1 MFRSRI
7 AVISIAAIFL
17 TSFSQTPSFASVTN
31 EVWTTRSSASDNEWR
46 SVTYGN
52 GLYVAVA
59 STGTGNRVM
68 TSPDG
73 INWTSRTSAADL
85 FWISVTYGG
94 GLFVAV
100 ARTISAT
107 GTNNRVM
114 TSPDGITWTI
124 RTSAA
129 DNDWVSVT
137 YGNGM
142 FVAVAANGGDSDATK
157 ATKRVM
163 TSPDAITW
171 TLQTPAN
178 TTAQWFSVAYGAGT
192 FVAVAL
198 GGTGNRVMTSTDAVT
213 WTGRSAAADLNWIHL
228 IYANNTFI
236 AVSNSDAPNNS
247 FMTSSDGAT
256 WTRSDISFDTKM
268 TGVAYGA
275 GKFYAVSSAVAG
287 KSTLVLSSADGVTW
301 ESQTAGAAN
310 SWRSIIFGNDLLVS
324 VAFSGTG
331 NRVMTLA
338 TSTPTPSPGTNN
350 GPSAAELEAQR
361 QREIAFKREK
371 VLELV
376 KKRIKISLESL
387 VGADLPA
394 VNDLSLEMA
403 NSEIAKLEEADIQ
416 NLLKV
421 TFILEKFSTVQRL
434 GSANQAGVY
443 LSQLIYLGIVDK
455 NLYQKHFALS
465 NLKKEPESTRDSI
478 DEIRSYFERA
488 SNRVSETKEK
498 IRLLQKRLAEIRT

>member
-1 MFRSRI
+1 MFCSRI
-7 AVISIAAIFL
+7 ATVSIAAILL
-17 TSFSQTPSFASVTN
+17 TSFSQFPSSASVSG
-31 EVWTTRSSASDNEWR
+31 EVWTTRASASDNDWR
-46 SVTYGN
+46 SITYGN

-59 STGTGNRVM
+59 SSGTGNRVM

-73 INWTSRTSAADL
+73 INWTSRNSAADL
-85 FWISVTYGG
+85 FWLSVTYGN

-114 TSPDGITWTI
+114 TSSDGINWTT

-137 YGNGM
+137 YGNGL

-178 TTAQWFSVAYGAGT
+178 TTALWFSVVYGAGT
-192 FVAVAL
+192 FVAVAF
-198 GGTGNRVMTSTDAVT
+198 GGTGNRVMTSSDGIT
-213 WTGRSAAADLNWIHL
+213 WTGRPAVANLLWINV
-228 IYANNTFI
+228 IYANNKFL
-236 AVSNSDAPNNS
+236 AVSNSDAPDNC
-247 FMTSSDGAT
+247 FMTSPDGVT
-256 WTRSDISFDTKM
+256 WTRSDISFDIKM
-268 TGVAYGA
+268 TSVAYGD
-275 GKFYAVSSAVAG
+275 GKFYAISSAVSG
-287 KSTLVLSSADGVTW
+287 KTTLVISSADGIAW

-310 SWRSIIFGNDLLVS
+310 NWRSITFANGLFVS

-331 NRVMTLA
+331 NRVMTFA
-338 TSTPTPSPGTNN
+338 TSTSTPSSYN

-361 QREIAFKREK
+361 HREIAFKREK

-376 KKRIKISLESL
+376 KNRREITNESL
-387 VGADLPA
+387 SGADLPIINEA
-394 VNDLSLEMA
+394 NLALV
-403 NSEIAKLEEADIQ
+403 NSEIAKLGESNIKDLVKI
-416 NLLKV
+416 

-434 GSANQAGVY
+434 GSVNQVGVY

-455 NLYQKHFALS
+455 NLYQKQFALS
-465 NLKKEPESTRDSI
+465 GLKRQPESKRDSI
-478 DEIRSYFERA
+478 DEIRTYFQ
-488 SNRVSETKEK
+488 SVSDLVSATKER
-498 IRLLQKRLAEIRT
+498 IRLLQKRLFDRRL

>member
-1 MFRSRI
+1 MLRSRI
-7 AVISIAAIFL
+7 TTISIALVFL
-17 TSFSQTPSFASVTN
+17 TSFSQLPSLASVTG
-31 EVWTTRSSASDNEWR
+31 EVWTTRVPASDNDWR

-59 STGTGNRVM
+59 SSGTGNRVM

-85 FWISVTYGG
+85 FWLSVTYGG

-114 TSPDGITWTI
+114 TSPDGINWTT
-124 RTSAA
+124 RTSPA

-137 YGNGM
+137 YGNGL

-178 TTAQWFSVAYGAGT
+178 TTAQWFSVVYGAGT
-192 FVAVAL
+192 YVAVAF
-198 GGTGNRVMTSTDAVT
+198 GGTGNRVMTSSDAIT
-213 WTGRSAAADLNWIHL
+213 WTGRSAAADLSWIHI
-228 IYANNTFI
+228 IYAKDIFI

-247 FMTSSDGAT
+247 FMTSPDGVT
-256 WTRSDISFDTKM
+256 WTRSDISFDIKM
-268 TGVAYGA
+268 TNIAYGA
-275 GKFYAVSSAVAG
+275 GKFYAISSAVAG
-287 KSTLVLSSADGVTW
+287 KSTLVLSSADGITW

-310 SWRSIIFGNDLLVS
+310 NWRSITFANDLFVA

-331 NRVMTLA
+331 NRVMTFS
-338 TSTPTPSPGTNN
+338 TSTPTLSSNN

-361 QREIAFKREK
+361 QREIVFKREK

-376 KKRIKISLESL
+376 KKRTNISLESL
-387 VGADLPA
+387 AGADLPV
-394 VNDLSLEMA
+394 VNDLSLDLA
-403 NSEIAKLEEADIQ
+403 NSEIAKLEESDIKD
-416 NLLKV
+416 LLKV

-434 GSANQAGVY
+434 GSVNQAGVY

-455 NLYQKHFALS
+455 NLFQKQLTLS
-465 NLKKEPESTRDSI
+465 NLRKEPESMRDSI
-478 DEIRSYFERA
+478 GEIQSYFEQA

-498 IRLLQKRLAEIRT
+498 IRLLQKRLSDRRLLI

>member
-1 MFRSRI
+1 VLRSRI
-7 AVISIAAIFL
+7 TTISIALVFL
-17 TSFSQTPSFASVTN
+17 TSFSQLPSIANVTE
-31 EVWTTRSSASDNEWR
+31 EVWTTRTSASDNEWR

-85 FWISVTYGG
+85 FWLSVTYGG

-100 ARTISAT
+100 ARTQSST

-114 TSPDGITWTI
+114 TSPDGINWTT
-124 RTSAA
+124 RTSPA

-137 YGNGM
+137 YGNGL

-163 TSPDAITW
+163 TSSDAITW

-178 TTAQWFSVAYGAGT
+178 TTAQWFSVVYGAGT
-192 FVAVAL
+192 YVAVAL
-198 GGTGNRVMTSTDAVT
+198 GGTGNRVMTSPDAIT

-228 IYANNTFI
+228 IYANNKFL
-236 AVSNSDAPNNS
+236 AVSNNDAPNNS
-247 FMTSSDGAT
+247 FMTSTDGVS
-256 WTRSDISFDTKM
+256 WTRSDVSFDTKM

-275 GKFYAVSSAVAG
+275 GKFYSISSAVAG

-301 ESQTAGAAN
+301 ESQTAAAAN
-310 SWRSIIFGNDLLVS
+310 SWRSIIFANDLLVA
-324 VAFSGTG
+324 VAYSGTG

-338 TSTPTPSPGTNN
+338 TPTSTPPPSSDN

-361 QREIAFKREK
+361 QREIAFNREK

-376 KKRIKISLESL
+376 KKRIKISLDSL
-387 VGADLPA
+387 VGADMPS
-394 VNDLSLEMA
+394 VNDLSLELA
-403 NSEIAKLEEADIQ
+403 NSEIAKLEETEIQ
-416 NLLKV
+416 DLRKV
-421 TFILEKFSTVQRL
+421 TYILEKFSTVQRL
-434 GSANQAGVY
+434 GSVNQAGVY
-443 LSQLIYLGIVDK
+443 LSQLIHLGIVDK
-455 NLYQKHFALS
+455 NLYQKQLALG
-465 NLKKEPESTRDSI
+465 NLKKEPASMRDSI
-478 DEIRSYFERA
+478 EEIRSYFEQV
-488 SNRVSETKEK
+488 SNRVIETKEK
-498 IRLLQKRLAEIRT
+498 IRLLQKRLSDRKS

>member
-1 MFRSRI
+1 M
-7 AVISIAAIFL
+7 VTVSITAILL
-17 TSFSQTPSFASVTN
+17 TSFSQFPISASVSN
-31 EVWTTRSSASDNEWR
+31 EVWTTRTSASDNDWR

-59 STGTGNRVM
+59 SSGTGNRVM

-73 INWTSRTSAADL
+73 INWTSRNSAADL
-85 FWISVTYGG
+85 FWLSVTYGN

-114 TSPDGITWTI
+114 TSSDGINWTT

-137 YGNGM
+137 YGNGL

-178 TTAQWFSVAYGAGT
+178 TTALWFSVVYGAGT
-192 FVAVAL
+192 FVAVAF
-198 GGTGNRVMTSTDAVT
+198 GGTGNRVMTSSDGIT
-213 WTGRSAAADLNWIHL
+213 WTGRSAVADLLWINV
-228 IYANNTFI
+228 IYANNKFL
-236 AVSNSDAPNNS
+236 AVSNSDAPDNC
-247 FMTSSDGAT
+247 FMTSPDGVT
-256 WTRSDISFDTKM
+256 WTRSDISFDIKM
-268 TGVAYGA
+268 TSVAYGA
-275 GKFYAVSSAVAG
+275 GKFYAISSAVSG
-287 KSTLVLSSADGVTW
+287 KSTLVISSADGITW
-301 ESQTAGAAN
+301 ESQTAGAVN
-310 SWRSIIFGNDLLVS
+310 NWRSITFANGLFVS

-331 NRVMTLA
+331 NRVMTFA
-338 TSTPTPSPGTNN
+338 TSTPSSSN

-376 KKRIKISLESL
+376 KNRRKITNESL
-387 VGADLPA
+387 SGADLPIFNEA
-394 VNDLSLEMA
+394 NLDLV
-403 NSEIAKLEEADIQ
+403 NSEIAKLGESDIKD
-416 NLLKV
+416 LVKI

-455 NLYQKHFALS
+455 SLYQKQFALS
-465 NLKKEPESTRDSI
+465 GLKRQPESTRDSI
-478 DEIRSYFERA
+478 DEIRTYFQ
-488 SNRVSETKEK
+488 SVSDLVSATKER
-498 IRLLQKRLAEIRT
+498 IRLLQKRLFDRGN